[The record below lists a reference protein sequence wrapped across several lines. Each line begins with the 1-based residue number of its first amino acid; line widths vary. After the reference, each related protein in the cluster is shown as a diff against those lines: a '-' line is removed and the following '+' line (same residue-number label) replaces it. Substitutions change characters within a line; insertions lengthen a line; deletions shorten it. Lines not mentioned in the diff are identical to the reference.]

1 MPLPPPKRGEMGH
14 FIGFSGRWNYPQRSC
29 TRPSCVRRRS
39 IPTPQQI
46 RTSHKSPCLENLLE
60 VCLDVHLEVILMAKV
75 PEIIPVTDLRQ
86 DAASVLKRVQTSH
99 QPLVI
104 TQRGRAAAIMLSVDA
119 YERGERE
126 RQLLWLLVRGEQ
138 EIAAGVGHGLDEVLA
153 EADAL
158 ITDGAS

>member
-1 MPLPPPKRGEMGH
+1 MAPFVDATLMLDMSRAL
-14 FIGFSGRWNYPQRSC
+14 QR
-29 TRPSCVRRRS
+29 VGS
-39 IPTPQQI
+39 IDLFGPQQI
-46 RTSHKSPCLENLLE
+46 RASHKSPCLENLLE
-60 VCLDVHLEVILMAKV
+60 VCLDVPLEVTLMAKV

-86 DAASVLKRVQTSH
+86 DAAAVLKRVQASH

-126 RQLLWLLVRGEQ
+126 RQLLRLLVRGEQ
-138 EIAAGVGHGLDEVLA
+138 EIAVGVGHDLDEVLA

-158 ITDGAS
+158 LADGTS